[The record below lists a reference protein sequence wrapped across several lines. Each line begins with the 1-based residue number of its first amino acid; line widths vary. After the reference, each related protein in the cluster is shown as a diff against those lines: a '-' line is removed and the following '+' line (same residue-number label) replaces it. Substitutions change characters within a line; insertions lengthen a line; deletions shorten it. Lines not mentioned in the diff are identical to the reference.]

1 MNGEPKIT
9 EIIEGCRA
17 NKRVAQE
24 QLYKMYFGKMLS
36 VCLRYFKDRDTAQ
49 EVLQEGFIKVF
60 DKLQSYDNTGSF
72 DGWIRRIVA
81 NTAIDTIRKSKRDH
95 LYVENDWQLG
105 ETNDD
110 FSEGQELSQLLELK
124 SEIAMKAIQS
134 LSPAYKMVFNL
145 FVFENYSHK
154 EIAAE
159 LDISEGTSKSNFAK
173 AKQNLQKILTQK
185 FVNLD

>member
-60 DKLQSYDNTGSF
+60 DKLQSYDNIGSF

-81 NTAIDTIRKSKRDH
+81 NTAIDTIRKSKKSH

-110 FSEGQELSQLLELK
+110 FTEDQELVQLLELK

-159 LDISEGTSKSNFAK
+159 LEISEGTSKSNFAK